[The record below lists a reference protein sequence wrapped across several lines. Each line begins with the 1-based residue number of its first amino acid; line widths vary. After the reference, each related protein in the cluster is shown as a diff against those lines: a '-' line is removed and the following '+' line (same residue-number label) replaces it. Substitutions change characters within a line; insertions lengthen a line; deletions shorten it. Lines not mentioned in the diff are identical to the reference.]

1 MFFNFLFCCF
11 LYFSLLACR
20 LFILALLTLII
31 FATFYEKALIA
42 KGFNLNA
49 ERNNGNKKAANNHH
63 KHCESNNSED
73 NSNNNN
79 NNNDDKYEMNR
90 INNNNNGN
98 VSECEMNKMH
108 VKNDL
113 HKLGKLNE
121 VFFVCEFM
129 WNASIFFSSSTR
141 INFVVCD

>member
-1 MFFNFLFCCF
+1 MFFNFLFLLLF
-11 LYFSLLACR
+11 HSLFFACR

-31 FATFYEKALIA
+31 FATFYEKTLIA
-42 KGFNLNA
+42 KGFNLND
-49 ERNNGNKKAANNHH
+49 ERNNRNKKAPNKHH
-63 KHCESNNSED
+63 KHCENNNNED

-79 NNNDDKYEMNR
+79 NNDKYEMNR

-98 VSECEMNKMH
+98 VSGCEMNKMH

-121 VFFVCEFM
+121 VFFICKFM
-129 WNASIFFSSSTR
+129 WKAS
-141 INFVVCD
+141 CC